1 MCSLYDL
8 MSDDEIG
15 DYFRA
20 NTAWRDGITPLASM
34 SIYPG
39 YTGRFVRLHE
49 GQRVLDA
56 GKWGYP
62 TTKPRVRAPKEGQEP
77 YVVSWWQNARELD
90 KSLWKASVANPAQ
103 RCLVPFSRFSEPKA
117 KADQTGPDD
126 RNWWFDLPASPIGV
140 FAGIWKDD
148 PRFGR
153 VYSFITTAPNPLI
166 EPVHSKAMPAI
177 LHEEDFDRWLSEPW
191 PAAQSLITAHPSQLM
206 RLT

>member
-1 MCSLYDL
+1 
-8 MSDDEIG
+8 MSDDEVG

-20 NTAWRDGITPLASM
+20 QNDWRNTLTPLASM

-39 YTGRFVRLHE
+39 RDGRFVRLE
-49 GQRVLDA
+49 NGARVLDA

-62 TTKPRVRAPKEGQEP
+62 TTKPRVRTPKEGQAP

-90 KSLWKASVANPAQ
+90 KALWRGSCETPAQ
-103 RCLVPFSRFSEPKA
+103 RCLVPFRRFSEPKA
-117 KADQTGPDD
+117 KADQQTEED
-126 RNWWFDLPASPIGV
+126 RHWWFDLPAQPIGV

-148 PRFGR
+148 ARFGR
-153 VYSFITTAPNPLI
+153 VYSFITTAPNPLV

-177 LHEEDFDRWLSEPW
+177 LHEEDFDGWLTAPW
-191 PAAQSLITAHPSQLM
+191 SAAQTLITAHPSQLM

>member
-20 NTAWRDGITPLASM
+20 QNDWRHEITPLPSM

-39 YTGRFVRLHE
+39 KPGRFVRLRE
-49 GQRVLDA
+49 GHKVLDA
-56 GKWGYP
+56 GIWGYP
-62 TTKPRVRAPKEGQEP
+62 TTAPRKVKPKPGQP
-77 YVVSWWQNARELD
+77 DYVVSWWQNARELH
-90 KSLWKASVANPAQ
+90 KSLWKNSCETPAQ
-103 RCLVPFSRFSEPKA
+103 RCLVPFRRFSEPKA
-117 KADQTGPDD
+117 KADQTGTDD
-126 RNWWFDLPASPIGV
+126 RHWWFDLPSRPIGV

-153 VYSFITTAPNPLI
+153 VYSFITTAPNPLV

-177 LHEEDFDRWLSEPW
+177 LHEEDFDAWLTAPWSE
-191 PAAQSLITAHPSQLM
+191 AQSLVMAHPSQLM